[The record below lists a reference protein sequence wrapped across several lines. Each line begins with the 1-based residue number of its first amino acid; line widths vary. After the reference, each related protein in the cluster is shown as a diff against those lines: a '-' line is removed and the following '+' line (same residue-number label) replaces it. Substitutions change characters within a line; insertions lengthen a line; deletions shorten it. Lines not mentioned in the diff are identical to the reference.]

1 MIKEAYDQGVQA
13 ALDSVFT
20 KEASTAFSRWFAK
33 NSRKFSDTASDYNSH
48 AGKGYSVRPK
58 DIAKAEYEIAKKVS
72 GKEGRDAFRDVKGP
86 TRKSS
91 RGAPLKRLSQGDALG
106 LRPSNGKPT
115 RMGDYASER
124 VNANTR
130 NFSLPVGIKDA
141 KMRVKGTIA
150 TRPEV
155 RKNSTRA
162 RMVNTRGVG
171 DLTIGTTKEVTERNL
186 ARKHKANMPPARYE
200 KNLARKHKANMPPA
214 QYEQRLARGLKAN
227 MPPAQYEQRLARGRM
242 HSGYTSF
249 NKKVGDPGFNVNRE
263 IDKIIDRR
271 SVYEALKKKKK

>member
-1 MIKEAYDQGVQA
+1 MLKESYDQGVQA

-106 LRPSNGKPT
+106 LRPSSVKPT
-115 RMGDYASER
+115 RMGDYASEM
-124 VNANTR
+124 VNANVR
-130 NFSLPVGIKDA
+130 NFPLPVGVKDT

-155 RKNSTRA
+155 RKNSARA
-162 RMVNTRGVG
+162 RVVGTRGVG
-171 DLTIGTTKEVTERNL
+171 DLTTGTAKEVAERNL
-186 ARKHKANMPPARYE
+186 ARNRKASMT
-200 KNLARKHKANMPPA
+200 PA
-214 QYEQRLARGLKAN
+214 QYEKVRARGRKENLTPEQYEKTIARKRKAN
-227 MPPAQYEQRLARGRM
+227 MTPAQYAKNLARGRM
-242 HSGYTSF
+242 QRGYNSF
-249 NKKVGDPGFNVNRE
+249 NKNVGDPGFNVNKE
-263 IDKIIDRR
+263 IDEIIDRR